1 MKYIKYE
8 VNGLSHVGPG
18 RTTDKG
24 IIGLVYS
31 LR

>member
-24 IIGLVYS
+24 IGLVYS
-31 LR
+31 FR

>member
-1 MKYIKYE
+1 MKYMEYN

-18 RTTDKG
+18 RTDKV
-24 IIGLVYS
+24 IGLVYS